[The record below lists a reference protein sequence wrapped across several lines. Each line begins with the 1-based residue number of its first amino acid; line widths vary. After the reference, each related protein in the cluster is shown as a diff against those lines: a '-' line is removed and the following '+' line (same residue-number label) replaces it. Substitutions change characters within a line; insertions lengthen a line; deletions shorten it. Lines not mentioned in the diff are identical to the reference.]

1 MKYTVQLE
9 VEVDEPLECWN
20 CPYRREEST
29 EYDDDGYT
37 EYYFDVYCSLGF
49 DADECKFKLQ
59 I

>member
-29 EYDDDGYT
+29 SYDDGDGYVDC
-37 EYYFDVYCSLGF
+37 YFDVYCSLGF
-49 DADECKFKLQ
+49 NEECQFKIQ
-59 I
+59 K